1 MAPAGSSSP
10 VCPAESAHTC
20 PATAGRH
27 LSCYGWATRA
37 TQLARSDTTD
47 VVGTVALVTGLGPGD
62 DLDAITIAA
71 PAATH
76 LVELLLEDLEALHLR
91 RTGQIHV
98 PELAGARPTYDV
110 EAGQVAAVTAAPP
123 VALVRDREGHAPTLN
138 SSTQHGTPRV
148 SVEAAVGPRA

>member
-10 VCPAESAHTC
+10 ICPAESAHTC
-20 PATAGRH
+20 PAKG
-27 LSCYGWATRA
+27 ATRA

-76 LVELLLEDLEALHLR
+76 LVELLLEDLKALHLR